1 MWNPPEEWINT
12 TRRGIHGESGECP
25 FARLRYNC
33 HTFSHRSAAPSSP
46 LDGVMEVRGV
56 KAQWH
61 SASPFHPQ
69 PLIHHD
75 KCAQMI
81 WPSSTNGERRV
92 RTSFAQDPLQLI
104 HPALLW
110 ANWSG
115 ALPVCVLLIYPT
127 QFNGSCSQGS
137 YFFWMGCFSVCVCRF
152 SQRGVWGFKNLSP
165 WSPA

>member
-1 MWNPPEEWINT
+1 MKEAA
-12 TRRGIHGESGECP
+12 SV
-25 FARLRYNC
+25 RLRGLG
-33 HTFSHRSAAPSSP
+33 TTVRVSPHRSAVPSSP
-46 LDGVMEVRGV
+46 LDGVTEVRGV

-61 SASPFHPQ
+61 STSPFHSQ

-81 WPSSTNGERRV
+81 WPSSTNGERRA

-115 ALPVCVLLIYPT
+115 ALPACVLVIYPT
-127 QFNGSCSQGS
+127 HFNGSCFSNIVLLWGLCRLCRRGAWG
-137 YFFWMGCFSVCVCRF
+137 YKMFPCYGCFTFFRLPQPF
-152 SQRGVWGFKNLSP
+152 FRLHYQ
-165 WSPA
+165 